1 MNNLPR
7 IALIIPGGIG
17 TGKDNIGVPVLERIV
32 GLLSNDFSV
41 TVFQLFPRNKG
52 YITEGFELV
61 DIRSPFL
68 FFRILKFFVLLLRS
82 HRRKKFKVLHGFWA
96 MPGGFLAVVA
106 GKVLGIKSIVSV
118 LGGDAIAL
126 PEIKYGQL
134 INPLYRVLIFWT
146 LKQANEVIVLTKYL
160 EDNLKRS
167 GFSRYGIRIIPWGID
182 ASMFTYQEKPLG
194 NPVRFLHI
202 GNLNRVKDQATL
214 LQAFKLIRDKLDS
227 TLTIVGE
234 GPCEKNVKQLIS
246 DLGLEQYVVMIA
258 PVPYHEL
265 VPYYHASD
273 VLLHTSLS
281 EGQCEVVTEA
291 MSAGV
296 LVCGTSVG
304 LMYDCP
310 SCCVSVDVGNYD
322 LLAQCVLD
330 VIADPKKSAA
340 IRNNAREW
348 TIYHSIQWTCSQ
360 IERIYAE

>member
-1 MNNLPR
+1 
-7 IALIIPGGIG
+7 
-17 TGKDNIGVPVLERIV
+17 
-32 GLLSNDFSV
+32 
-41 TVFQLFPRNKG
+41 
-52 YITEGFELV
+52 
-61 DIRSPFL
+61 
-68 FFRILKFFVLLLRS
+68 
-82 HRRKKFKVLHGFWA
+82 
-96 MPGGFLAVVA
+96 
-106 GKVLGIKSIVSV
+106 
-118 LGGDAIAL
+118 
-126 PEIKYGQL
+126 
-134 INPLYRVLIFWT
+134 
-146 LKQANEVIVLTKYL
+146 
-160 EDNLKRS
+160 
-167 GFSRYGIRIIPWGID
+167 
-182 ASMFTYQEKPLG
+182 MFTYQEKPLG